1 MRKAGVNFT
10 QLDSR
15 FVQINPVTGNKQLIP
30 AANDVGFVV
39 ELLGGT
45 DNAAEILGVEEIEIH
60 HWIDD
65 HYVPTRYAEK
75 ITMLFKRWD
84 LFSLQVPSI
93 GAEWTSS
100 EQLSHH

>member
-1 MRKAGVNFT
+1 MRLPGVNFS

-30 AANDVGFVV
+30 VANDVGFVV
-39 ELLGGT
+39 ELLGGVGK
-45 DNAAEILGVEEIEIH
+45 AAEALGVEGIEIH

-65 HYVPTRYAEK
+65 HYVPTRYAER
-75 ITMLFKRWD
+75 IAMLFKRWD

-93 GAEWTSS
+93 GATWDEM
-100 EQLSHH
+100 ERPLH